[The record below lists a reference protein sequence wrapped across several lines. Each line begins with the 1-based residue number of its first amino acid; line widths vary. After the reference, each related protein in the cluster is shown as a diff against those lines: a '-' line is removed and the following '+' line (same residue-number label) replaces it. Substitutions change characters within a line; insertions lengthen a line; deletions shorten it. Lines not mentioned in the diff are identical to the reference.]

1 MKNQAQIGVN
11 LTGFDIHPS
20 EGEKMKSAAEQTG
33 IGRAIA
39 EDALSMPRSRWMKN
53 ADPVG
58 SIPVP
63 SEFKGVFKMGSQ
75 MMKGVRPQALVD
87 KLGERLAFERSG
99 VRLYD
104 ALITKCENSELD
116 IDVDRLRHFQKEEA
130 EHFKMLEE
138 VMRSIGADPTAV
150 TPGADVMAV
159 ASMGLFQVLG
169 DPRTTPLQA
178 LEAILVAELTDNDGW
193 ELLIQL
199 AKEAG
204 MKEEEKKFRHAL
216 LQEEQ
221 HLHGIRSMVQ
231 DLTLKEGRLLQ

>member
-11 LTGFDIHPS
+11 LTGFEVHPDA
-20 EGEKMKSAAEQTG
+20 GERMKTVAEQMNVKNVM
-33 IGRAIA
+33 A
-39 EDALSMPRSRWMKN
+39 EDALAAPRSYWMKN

-63 SEFKGVFKMGSQ
+63 SEFKGVLQMGAQ
-75 MMKGVRPQALVD
+75 MLKGVRPQALVD

-104 ALITKCENSELD
+104 ALITKCENSTLD
-116 IDVDRLRHFQKEEA
+116 IDVDRLRHYRREEA

-159 ASMGLFQVLG
+159 ASMGLFQVMS
-169 DPRTTPLQA
+169 DPRTTPSQA

-193 ELLIQL
+193 ELLIEL
-199 AKEAG
+199 VREAG
-204 MKEEEKKFRHAL
+204 LDEVEQRFRQAL

-231 DLTLKEGRLLQ
+231 ELIHKEGRLLQ